1 MEGALIL
8 LGIVAALAVLAA
20 PILAIVAL
28 SGLTRLS
35 SRVALLEARL
45 EAMSAGAPPRATM
58 APDRTAEAPAPAEG
72 SAPSLPPAPA
82 GAGEP
87 EAVTTTPPEPAEDN
101 QQTAEVA
108 AAPAGAGATSV
119 RRAPRPTPP
128 VALWLRDNWIYV
140 VSAVSL
146 GLAGIFLVQYGIERG
161 LISPGLRVLAALAFG
176 AALVATGER
185 IRRRSG
191 DGPDR
196 ATAYLP
202 SVFASAGIVVLYAA
216 ILAAR
221 GLYGLIG
228 AEAAFAGLAAVSAL
242 AVGLGWTYGPF
253 LAAAGLTG
261 AAAAPFLVGGEAGSG
276 WPFYAFHGLLAATGL
291 AIDAMRRWGW
301 VSALA
306 LGLAYLSGLAVF
318 SAGGEAAGLV
328 ALLAWL
334 AVAAIALPRL
344 ELWPS
349 HPGPCLAEA
358 ALAKGAPQ
366 PIPPVGI
373 AAGAIA
379 ASSVLLVIAPLGTG
393 PLPEA
398 LAFAAL
404 AGLAAAPATWA
415 WRAPGLSDLAA
426 VPAAA
431 FLALAV
437 MQAFWLG
444 DLFRAHALFVPGA
457 DPEASPPGTVPL
469 IAGLAAAVSAAAA
482 WRGFRQPF
490 ADAWAAAAAAF
501 APAVLVALELF
512 WQPAAKI
519 GAWPWAGHAIALA
532 AFMTLVAERF
542 ARADGADRRRTAYAA
557 LSALTLI
564 ALATFTLLSGEALT
578 VALAV
583 LVAAA
588 AALDRRFGLPELG
601 LFLAAGV
608 ATLGWRLLL
617 DPGLPAYLEAVPLAE
632 AALAFGASL
641 AGLGLARAVLPEGR
655 PHARAILEAGLWAF
669 GGVFAA
675 VLIWRGVAAYAPD
688 EGLAHWS
695 ASLLGL
701 AWLGTALGQ
710 LYRATASGRLVW
722 FGRILAAAFGLLAA
736 LSFLVALV
744 VLNPSVSPWVPPPRG
759 FAPADTLTVAYLLPA
774 AAFGAIARTARWL
787 RWRAAFA
794 WAAGLF
800 AALWAFL
807 EIRWF
812 WRGADIA
819 DGTFT
824 QPELYSYTVALLL
837 AGGGL
842 LYQALAR
849 RSTLL
854 RRVAMTVIALTVA
867 KVFLIDAS
875 GLTGLLRVFSFLALG
890 LALAGLAW
898 LNRWAAGRQ
907 AAPGDA
913 AP

>member
-1 MEGALIL
+1 MEGVLIL
-8 LGIVAALAVLAA
+8 LGILAALAAPVLAIIA
-20 PILAIVAL
+20 LAAV
-28 SGLTRLS
+28 GRLKN
-35 SRVALLEARL
+35 RLDLLEARL
-45 EAMSAGAPPRATM
+45 EAMAAARIPQAPPPPQPTRPAPATTPA
-58 APDRTAEAPAPAEG
+58 APDAAQPATAEALPIRPAP
-72 SAPSLPPAPA
+72 
-82 GAGEP
+82 
-87 EAVTTTPPEPAEDN
+87 
-101 QQTAEVA
+101 
-108 AAPAGAGATSV
+108 AAPAGAGQPAPAPAAPH
-119 RRAPRPTPP
+119 RPPRA
-128 VALWLRDNWIYV
+128 ALWLRDNWIYV

-161 LISPGLRVLAALAFG
+161 LISPGLRVLAALGFG
-176 AALVATGER
+176 AALVTAGER

-191 DGPDR
+191 DGEDR

-202 SVFASAGIVVLYAA
+202 SVFASAGVVVLYAA

-228 AEAAFAGLAAVSAL
+228 PQVAFGGLAAVSAL
-242 AVGLGWTYGPF
+242 AVGLGWSYGPF

-318 SAGGEAAGLV
+318 AAGGEATGLV
-328 ALLAWL
+328 ALLAWA

-344 ELWPS
+344 EPWPT

-358 ALAKGAPQ
+358 ALAKGALR
-366 PIPPVGI
+366 PIPPVVI
-373 AAGAIA
+373 AAA
-379 ASSVLLVIAPLGTG
+379 AVAVSSLLLVIAPLGTG

-415 WRAPGLSDLAA
+415 WRAPGLADLAA
-426 VPAAA
+426 IPAGA
-431 FLALAV
+431 FLALV
-437 MQAFWLG
+437 VVQAFRPG
-444 DLFRAHALFVPGA
+444 DLFAAHALFLPGA
-457 DPEASPPGTVPL
+457 DPEASPPATVAL

-482 WRGFRQPF
+482 WRGFRRPF
-490 ADAWAAAAAAF
+490 AAAWAAASAAF
-501 APAVLVALELF
+501 APAALIALELF

-532 AFMTLVAERF
+532 GFMTLLAGRF
-542 ARADGADRRRTAYAA
+542 AQAEGADRRRSAYAA
-557 LSALTLI
+557 LAALTLI
-564 ALATFTLLSGEALT
+564 ALALFTLLSGEALT

-608 ATLGWRLLL
+608 LTLGWRLIL
-617 DPGLPAYLEAVPLAE
+617 DPGLPAYLETVPIAT
-632 AALAFGASL
+632 ACLAFGAAL
-641 AGLGLARAVLPEGR
+641 AGLGLARAALPEDR
-655 PHARAILEAGLWAF
+655 PRSRAMLDAGLWSF
-669 GGVFAA
+669 GGIFAV
-675 VLIWRGVAAYAPD
+675 VLIWRGAAEIAPD

-701 AWLGTALGQ
+701 AWLASALGQ
-710 LYRATASGRLVW
+710 LYRATASGRLLWV
-722 FGRILAAAFGLLAA
+722 GRILAAVFGLLAA
-736 LSFLVALV
+736 LSFLVALTI
-744 VLNPSVSPWVPPPRG
+744 LNPSSSPWVPPPRG
-759 FAPADTLTVAYLLPA
+759 LAPADTLTVAYLLPA
-774 AAFGAIARTARWL
+774 AVFGTIARHAGWL
-787 RWRAAFA
+787 RWRTAFA

-812 WRGADIA
+812 WRGAEIA

-824 QPELYSYTVALLL
+824 QPELYSYTVALLI

-849 RSTLL
+849 RSALL

-907 AAPGDA
+907 AAPGGPD
-913 AP
+913 P